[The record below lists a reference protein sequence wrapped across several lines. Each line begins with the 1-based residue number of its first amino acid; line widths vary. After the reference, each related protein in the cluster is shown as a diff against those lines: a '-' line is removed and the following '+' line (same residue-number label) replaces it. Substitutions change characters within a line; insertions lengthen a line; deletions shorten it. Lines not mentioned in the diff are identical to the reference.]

1 MTTQAIRLALVCFV
15 FCTNVPAQW
24 IHTNGPFGGIINCV
38 AVSGTNLFAAGSIGN
53 YNIQGGVYLS
63 TNSGASWARVNT
75 GLTDSSVH
83 VLAVSGT
90 NLFAGTDHG
99 GFLTTN
105 SGATW
110 TLVNNG
116 LTNTYVFAFAVSGT
130 SIYAG
135 TGGGGVFLST
145 NSGTSWT
152 PVNTGL
158 PDQYEQTVDALA
170 VSGTNLF
177 AGDDYYGVFLTT
189 NNGANWTPVNT
200 GLTDIP
206 TDTHRFLS
214 LAVSGTNL
222 FAGTSD
228 DGVWRRPLSELLSV
242 PLASSESP
250 TEFSLGQNFPNPFN
264 PSTII
269 QYTLPHRAHVTLTV
283 YNTLGQQIATLVNS
297 DIDAGYH
304 ELQFNAT
311 SLASGVYFYR
321 MQAGGYVQTRSLCL
335 IR

>member
-1 MTTQAIRLALVCFV
+1 
-15 FCTNVPAQW
+15 
-24 IHTNGPFGGIINCV
+24 
-38 AVSGTNLFAAGSIGN
+38 VSGTNLF
-53 YNIQGGVYLS
+53 
-63 TNSGASWARVNT
+63 
-75 GLTDSSVH
+75 
-83 VLAVSGT
+83 
-90 NLFAGTDHG
+90 
-99 GFLTTN
+99 
-105 SGATW
+105 
-110 TLVNNG
+110 
-116 LTNTYVFAFAVSGT
+116 
-130 SIYAG
+130 AG